1 MELIL
6 SDMEHLERRIDKVKK
21 MLKGD
26 KTLAPQLE
34 LYERIMTALSDG
46 KCAPHAFEFS
56 DSDRELDGG
65 SRPDCTTEAR
75 HRRCRRVRGRSCGGF
90 AG

>member
-34 LYERIMTALSDG
+34 LYEEES
-46 KCAPHAFEFS
+46 
-56 DSDRELDGG
+56 
-65 SRPDCTTEAR
+65 
-75 HRRCRRVRGRSCGGF
+75 
-90 AG
+90 